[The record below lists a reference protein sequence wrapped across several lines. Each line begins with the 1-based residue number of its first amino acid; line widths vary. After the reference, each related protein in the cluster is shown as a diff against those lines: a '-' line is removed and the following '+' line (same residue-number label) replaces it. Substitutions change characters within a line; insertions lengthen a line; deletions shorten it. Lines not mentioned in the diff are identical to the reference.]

1 MVTLYDFYADWCGPC
16 KMMDPV
22 IDALEEEYE
31 GCVDFEKVDVDAQSD
46 VASRNNVQSLPTFI
60 VKMDD
65 VEQQRFVG
73 VTSGDDLRAALD
85 EYLD

>member
-22 IDALEEEYE
+22 IDALEKKYE
-31 GCVDFEKVDVDAQSD
+31 GRIDFEKIDVDAQRD
-46 VASRNNVQSLPTFI
+46 VASQNNVQSLPTFI
-60 VKMDD
+60 VKMDG

-73 VTSGDDLRAALD
+73 VTSGDDLQAALD
-85 EYLD
+85 AYLD